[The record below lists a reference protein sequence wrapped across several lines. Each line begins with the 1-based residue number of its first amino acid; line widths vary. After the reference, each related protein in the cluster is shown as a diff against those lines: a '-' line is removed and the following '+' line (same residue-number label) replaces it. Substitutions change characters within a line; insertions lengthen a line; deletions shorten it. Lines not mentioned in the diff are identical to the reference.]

1 MRHRKRRGQLKVSP
15 SHHLAMR
22 RNMVI
27 ALVEHGRIQTTLPKA
42 KAFRSFAEK
51 VITAAVKGLKAKEL
65 GTAEGKAAYLHAV
78 RRVAAMI
85 PHKPTVK
92 KLFDEVAP
100 AVGDRPGGYTRILRY
115 DKARLGD
122 KAQLAL
128 FELVD
133 REAMGVDASDQTG
146 AGELTGAGAES

>member
-1 MRHRKRRGQLKVSP
+1 MRHKKRRGQLKVSP

-27 ALVEHGRIQTTLPKA
+27 ALVEHGRVQTTVAKA

-51 VITAAVKGLKAKEL
+51 VITVAVKGLKQKEL
-65 GTAEGKAAYLHAV
+65 DTAEGKAAYLHAV
-78 RRVAAMI
+78 RRLASMI
-85 PHKPTVK
+85 PHKPTVR
-92 KLFDEVAP
+92 KLFAEIAP
-100 AVGDRPGGYTRILRY
+100 AVGDRPGGYTRVLRY

-122 KAQLAL
+122 KAPLAL

-133 REAMGVDASDQTG
+133 RETIGVDTT
-146 AGELTGAGAES
+146 ELVEAGADGG

>member
-22 RNMVI
+22 RNMVL
-27 ALVEHGRIQTTLPKA
+27 ALVEHGRIQTTVAKA

-51 VITAAVKGLKAKEL
+51 LITLAVRGNKQKEL
-65 GTAEGKAAYLHAV
+65 GTPEGKAAHLHAV
-78 RRVAAMI
+78 RRVAAML
-85 PHKPTVK
+85 PHKPTVR

-122 KAQLAL
+122 KAPLAL

-133 REAMGVDASDQTG
+133 RDSMGEDATELVEAS
-146 AGELTGAGAES
+146 AEA

>member
-22 RNMVI
+22 RNMVL
-27 ALVEHGRIQTTLPKA
+27 ALVEHGRIQTTLAKA

-51 VITAAVKGLKAKEL
+51 VVTAAVKGIKQKEL

-92 KLFDEVAP
+92 KLFEEVAP

-122 KAQLAL
+122 KAPLAL

-133 REAMGVDASDQTG
+133 REVIGVDSSEQ
-146 AGELTGAGAES
+146 AGELAEAGAES